1 MTKITD
7 AEWQIMSLLWNN
19 EPQTIMQMTKALEES
34 MKWSKHTVIT

>member
-19 EPQTIMQMTKALEES
+19 EPQTITQMTS
-34 MKWSKHTVIT
+34 TR